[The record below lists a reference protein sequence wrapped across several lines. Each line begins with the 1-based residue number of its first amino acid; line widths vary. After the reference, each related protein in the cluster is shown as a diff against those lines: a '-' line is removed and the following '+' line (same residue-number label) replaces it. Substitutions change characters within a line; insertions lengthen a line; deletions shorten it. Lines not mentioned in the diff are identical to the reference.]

1 MINPTTIKLA
11 AGASILASIL
21 GFGIYIGKGMEKS
34 NTGKIKDQ
42 LHANQLMHLS
52 QMQSI
57 KDAERLRIAERQDQ
71 INHLQREFKIADD
84 KYLETIKDAKAET
97 DRLAACIKSG
107 DCVQRVKIK
116 SPVCRAENNGKADN
130 QKGVDDSTYAELDP
144 ETAVRA
150 YGVTNDG
157 DQAIIDLNELQKR
170 VNDIAKVCPI
180 EFI

>member
-21 GFGIYIGKGMEKS
+21 GFGIYIGKGIEKS

-57 KDAERLRIAERQDQ
+57 KDAERLRIDERQAQ
-71 INHLQREFKIADD
+71 INHLQREFAIADQN
-84 KYLETIKDAKAET
+84 YSETIKNAKIET
-97 DRLAACIKSG
+97 DRLAACVKSG

-116 SPVCRAENNGKADN
+116 SPVCRAENNGKADD
-130 QKGVDDSTYAELDP
+130 QKGVDGSTYAELDP
-144 ETAVRA
+144 ETAVGA

-157 DQAIIDLNELQKR
+157 DQAIMDLNELQKR
-170 VNDIAKVCPI
+170 VNDIAKICPI